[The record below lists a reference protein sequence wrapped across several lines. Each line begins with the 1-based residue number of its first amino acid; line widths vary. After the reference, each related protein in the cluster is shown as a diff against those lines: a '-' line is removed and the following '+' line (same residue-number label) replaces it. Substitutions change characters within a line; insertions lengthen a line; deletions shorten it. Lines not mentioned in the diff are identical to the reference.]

1 MDAPVNKAEADAAVT
16 APAPSKAGGEA
27 ERVTPMMAQFIEIK
41 TANPGSLL
49 FYRMGD
55 FYELFFEDA
64 ELASRTLGIVLTK
77 RGKHQG
83 EDIPMCGVPVERAEE
98 YLHKLIA
105 AGHRVSVCE
114 QTEDPAEAKKRG
126 PKSVVKRDVV
136 RLVTPGTLT
145 EDALLDARRD
155 NVLAAVARLRGG
167 EGEDG
172 YVYALAFADISTG
185 SFRVTETDAQRL
197 PADLARIEPAELLV
211 ADAIYDEPIFKALWR
226 SLPAVTPLPKESF
239 DGASA
244 ERRIAGFFQVA
255 TLDSFGS
262 FTRAELT
269 AAAAIVAYIER
280 TQLGARP
287 PLSRPQ
293 REASTEAMVIDP
305 ATRAN
310 LEILRT
316 TTGDRA
322 GSLCAAVDRTVTSA
336 GARLLARR
344 LAEPLTDPARIAARL
359 DAVEHLVEETA
370 LRAALRERLAGAPDL
385 ARALSR
391 VALGRSGPR
400 DLAAIGRGLGEG
412 LEIAR
417 LIAASPAPA
426 ELTQAARV
434 LGSVDPALAATLQA
448 ALGDE
453 LPLNRRDGG
462 FVRAGYAD
470 ELDATRAMRDESR
483 RVVAALERRYVEET
497 GVRAL
502 KIRHNAVLGYF
513 VEVSQ
518 QNADKLREPPFD
530 VIFVHRQTMAG
541 AMRFTST
548 ELAELEA
555 KIASAGERAL
565 ALEQRI
571 FDELV
576 VAVLAQAEPIRA
588 CAEAL
593 AVIDVTAGLARLAVD
608 EGHVR
613 PEVDGGLD
621 FRIEG
626 GRHPVVEQAL
636 RRDGGPFVANE
647 CELSPPEGAHSGR
660 IWLVTGPNMAGK
672 STFLRQNALIAILAQ
687 AGAFVPAKRARI
699 GVVDRLFS
707 RVGAADDLARGRST
721 FMVEMVETAAIL
733 NQATERSLVI
743 LDEIGRG
750 TATFDGL
757 SIAWASLENLHEVNR
772 CRGLFATHFHELTA
786 LSQRLPRLV
795 NATVKVKEWEGEVIF
810 LHEVVPGAADRSYG
824 IQVAKLAGLPPA
836 VVARAR
842 AVLTELENADRAAP
856 AQRILDDLP
865 LFAAINRAPAAAPA
879 GHAEKADPAAE
890 AVKTA
895 LAGIDP
901 DEMTPREALEALYRL
916 KAAARGAG

>member
-1 MDAPVNKAEADAAVT
+1 MDETVSST
-16 APAPSKAGGEA
+16 APKAA
-27 ERVTPMMAQFIEIK
+27 DTERVTPMMAQYIEIK

-55 FYELFFEDA
+55 FYELFLEDA
-64 ELASRTLGIVLTK
+64 EIAARALGIVLTK

-83 EDIPMCGVPVERAEE
+83 EDIAMCGVPVDRAEE

-105 AGHRVSVCE
+105 AGYRVAVCE
-114 QTEDPAEAKKRG
+114 QMEPPAEAKKRG
-126 PKSVVKRDVV
+126 PKSVVKRDVI
-136 RLVTPGTLT
+136 RLVTPGTIT
-145 EDALLDARRD
+145 EDALLDARRE
-155 NVLAAVARLRGG
+155 NVLASLARVKGG
-167 EGEDG
+167 AGEEGDG

-185 SFRVTETDAQRL
+185 SFRVAETDSTRL
-197 PADLARIEPAELLV
+197 SADLARIEPAELLV
-211 ADAIYDEPIFKALWR
+211 ADAVYEDAELRPLWR
-226 SLPAVTPLPKESF
+226 TLPAVTPLPKESF
-239 DGASA
+239 DGTTAG
-244 ERRIAGFFQVA
+244 RRIAGFFQVA
-255 TLDSFGS
+255 TLDSFGVFS
-262 FTRAELT
+262 RAEL
-269 AAAAIVAYIER
+269 AAAGAIVAYIER

-287 PLSRPQ
+287 PLGRPQ
-293 REASTEAMVIDP
+293 REASSGAMIIDP

-316 TTGDRA
+316 TTGERT
-322 GSLCAAVDRTVTSA
+322 GSLWAAVDRTVTSA

-344 LAEPLTDPARIAARL
+344 LAEPLTDPKRVADRF
-359 DAVEHLVEETA
+359 DAVECLANETS
-370 LRAALRERLAGAPDL
+370 LRAQLRERLAGVPDL

-391 VALGRSGPR
+391 VALGRAGPR
-400 DLAAIGRGLGEG
+400 DLAAIGRGLLEG
-412 LEIAR
+412 TAIAG
-417 LIAASPAPA
+417 LIADAPAPA
-426 ELTQAARV
+426 ELTRATAA
-434 LGSVDPALAATLQA
+434 LTGVDPALAATLTA
-448 ALGDE
+448 ALADE

-462 FVRAGYAD
+462 FIRAGYQD
-470 ELDATRAMRDESR
+470 ELDATRALRDESR

-518 QNADKLREPPFD
+518 QNADRLREPPFD
-530 VIFVHRQTMAG
+530 AVFLHRQTMAG

-555 KIASAGERAL
+555 KISSAGERAL
-565 ALEQRI
+565 ALEQLL

-576 VAVLAQAEPIRA
+576 GAVMGQTEAIRA

-593 AVIDVTAGLARLAVD
+593 AVIDVTAGLAKLAVD
-608 EGHVR
+608 ERHVR
-613 PEVDGGLD
+613 PEVDDGLD

-647 CELSPPEGAHSGR
+647 CELSPPEGARAGR

-687 AGAFVPAKRARI
+687 AGAFVPATLARI
-699 GVVDRLFS
+699 GIVDRLFS

-757 SIAWASLENLHEVNR
+757 SIAWASLEHLHETNR

-786 LSQRLPRLV
+786 LSQRLSRLV

-824 IQVAKLAGLPPA
+824 IQVAKLAGLPHA
-836 VVARAR
+836 VVERAR
-842 AVLTELENADRAAP
+842 AVLTELESADRAAP
-856 AQRILDDLP
+856 TQRILDDLP
-865 LFAAINRAPAAAPA
+865 LFAALNRAPAPAAPVA
-879 GHAEKADPAAE
+879 KADPVAA
-890 AVKTA
+890 AVKAT

-916 KAAARGAG
+916 KAAAKAG

>member
-1 MDAPVNKAEADAAVT
+1 MDQPVNTT
-16 APAPSKAGGEA
+16 APKAPGEA
-27 ERVTPMMAQFIEIK
+27 ERVTPMMAQYIEIK
-41 TANPGSLL
+41 AANPGSLL

-55 FYELFFEDA
+55 FYELFLEDA
-64 ELASRTLGIVLTK
+64 EIAARALGIVLTK

-83 EDIPMCGVPVERAEE
+83 EDIAMCGVPVDRAEE

-105 AGHRVSVCE
+105 AGYRVAVCE
-114 QTEDPAEAKKRG
+114 QMEPPAEAKKRG
-126 PKSVVKRDVV
+126 PKSVVKRDVI
-136 RLVTPGTLT
+136 RLVTPGTIT
-145 EDALLDARRD
+145 EDALLDARRE
-155 NVLAAVARLRGG
+155 NVLASLARVKGG
-167 EGEDG
+167 SCEEGDG

-185 SFRVTETDAQRL
+185 SFRVAETDSGRL
-197 PADLARIEPAELLV
+197 AADLARIEPAELLV
-211 ADAIYDEPIFKALWR
+211 ADAVYEEADLRPLWR
-226 SLPAVTPLPKESF
+226 TLPAVTPLPRESF
-239 DGASA
+239 DGATA
-244 ERRIAGFFQVA
+244 GRRIAGFFQVA
-255 TLDSFGS
+255 TLDSFGAFS
-262 FTRAELT
+262 RAEL
-269 AAAAIVAYIER
+269 AAAGAIVAYIER

-287 PLSRPQ
+287 PLGRPQ
-293 REASTEAMVIDP
+293 REASSDAMIIDP

-316 TTGDRA
+316 TTGDRT
-322 GSLCAAVDRTVTSA
+322 GSLWAAVDRTVTSA

-344 LAEPLTDPARIAARL
+344 LAEPLTDPRRVADRL
-359 DAVEHLVEETA
+359 DAVECLVDETA
-370 LRAALRERLAGAPDL
+370 LRAQLRERLAGVPDL

-391 VALGRSGPR
+391 VGLGRAGPR
-400 DLAAIGRGLGEG
+400 DLSAIGRGLREG
-412 LEIAR
+412 MA
-417 LIAASPAPA
+417 IAALIDAAPAPT
-426 ELTQAARV
+426 ELVAAATA
-434 LGSVDPALAATLQA
+434 LKSVDPALAATLTA
-448 ALGDE
+448 ALDDE

-462 FVRAGYAD
+462 FIRLAYAE
-470 ELDATRAMRDESR
+470 ELDATRALRDESR

-530 VIFVHRQTMAG
+530 VVFMHRQTMAG

-555 KIASAGERAL
+555 KISSAGERAL
-565 ALEQRI
+565 ALEQII

-576 VAVLAQAEPIRA
+576 GAVMGQTEAIRA

-593 AVIDVTAGLARLAVD
+593 AVIDVTAGLARLAV
-608 EGHVR
+608 EERHVR
-613 PEVDGGLD
+613 PDVDDGLD
-621 FRIEG
+621 FAIEG

-647 CELSPPEGAHSGR
+647 CDLSPPEGARTGR

-687 AGAFVPAKRARI
+687 AGAFVPATLARI

-757 SIAWASLENLHEVNR
+757 SIAWASLEHLHETNR

-824 IQVAKLAGLPPA
+824 IQVAKLAGLPHA
-836 VVARAR
+836 VVERAR
-842 AVLTELENADRAAP
+842 AVLTELESADRAAP
-856 AQRILDDLP
+856 TQRILDDLP
-865 LFAAINRAPAAAPA
+865 LFAALNRAPPPAAPVA
-879 GHAEKADPAAE
+879 KADPAAA

-895 LAGIDP
+895 LDGFQP

-916 KAAARGAG
+916 KAAAKGG